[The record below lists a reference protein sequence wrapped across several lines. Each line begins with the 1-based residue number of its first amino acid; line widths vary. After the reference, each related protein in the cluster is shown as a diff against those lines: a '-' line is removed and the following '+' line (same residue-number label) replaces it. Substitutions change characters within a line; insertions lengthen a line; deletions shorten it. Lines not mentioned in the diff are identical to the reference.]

1 VKTGVLKTI
10 NYFRLVRIVV
20 SAEASLIPTLRN
32 SRSLERSSPRDRR
45 PCDPTATPRPQ
56 EGNIV
61 VEVTRG
67 HAVLTSRLTNNNRLL
82 MVCAVAV
89 AGGGGQDKKV

>member
-1 VKTGVLKTI
+1 VDVKTGVLKTI

-20 SAEASLIPTLRN
+20 SAEAPLIPTLRN
-32 SRSLERSSPRDRR
+32 SRSLERSSPRGQR

-67 HAVLTSRLTNNNRLL
+67 HAAVLTSRLTNNNLLL
-82 MVCAVAV
+82 MVCAVLWLLEE
-89 AGGGGQDKKV
+89 